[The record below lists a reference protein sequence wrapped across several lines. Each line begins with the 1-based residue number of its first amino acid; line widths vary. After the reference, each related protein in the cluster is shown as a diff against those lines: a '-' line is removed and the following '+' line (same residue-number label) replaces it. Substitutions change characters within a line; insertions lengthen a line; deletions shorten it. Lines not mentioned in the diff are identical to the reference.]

1 MYNISKEEWKKR
13 ISEDDNA
20 VILDVRTP
28 EEWSEGVMP
37 ETLKIDI
44 MASDFMEKVNEL
56 DKSKSYYVYCRSGGR
71 SGQACNV
78 LDSLGCDAAFNL
90 IGGVMSWDEELV

>member
-13 ISEDDNA
+13 ISEDANA

-28 EEWSEGVMP
+28 QEWSEGVMP
-37 ETLKIDI
+37 NTLKIDI
-44 MASDFMEKVNEL
+44 MASDFMEKANEL

-78 LDSLGCDAAFNL
+78 LESLGCSAAFNL

>member
-28 EEWSEGVMP
+28 EEWAEGVIP
-37 ETLKIDI
+37 NTLKINI
-44 MASDFMEKVNEL
+44 MASDFMEKANEL

-78 LDSLGCDAAFNL
+78 LESLGCVAAFNL
-90 IGGVMSWDEELV
+90 IGGVRS

>member
-28 EEWSEGVMP
+28 QEWSEGTMP

-44 MASDFMEKVNEL
+44 MASDFMEKANEL

-78 LDSLGCDAAFNL
+78 LESLGCAAAFNL
-90 IGGVMSWDEELV
+90 IGGVMSWDEELI